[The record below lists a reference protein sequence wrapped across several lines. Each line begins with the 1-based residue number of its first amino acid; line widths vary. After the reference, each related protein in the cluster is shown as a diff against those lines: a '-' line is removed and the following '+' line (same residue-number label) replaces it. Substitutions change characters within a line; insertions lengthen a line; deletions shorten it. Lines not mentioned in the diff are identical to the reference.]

1 MAKLNYTKHGSVLIY
16 IFFLTPSNPPSVITG
31 VLELSASVLAGRK
44 AEGISNPWFGKTAQ
58 YFA

>member
-1 MAKLNYTKHGSVLIY
+1 MGRVTGI
-16 IFFLTPSNPPSVITG
+16 TVITG

-44 AEGISNPWFGKTAQ
+44 AEGISNPRFGITAQ